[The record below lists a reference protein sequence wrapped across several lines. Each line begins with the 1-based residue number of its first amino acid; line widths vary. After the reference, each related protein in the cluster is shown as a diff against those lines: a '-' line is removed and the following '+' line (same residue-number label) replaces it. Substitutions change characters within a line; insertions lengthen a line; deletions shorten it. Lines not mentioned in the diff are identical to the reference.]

1 MVAQAKT
8 DVLLLGIDGGGTQCR
23 ARLANWEG
31 RILAQ
36 ATTGPANVG
45 LALHESVDAVIDAT
59 RQCLRQSGLS
69 GMEYRTVAC
78 LALAGACEPS
88 TRGRARELPLPFKRV
103 VITNDARAACIGAH
117 ASHDGAIVIVGTG
130 SIAWGIVQGREF
142 RVGGWGFPLS
152 DEGSGAWLG
161 SRALTQVLHAHDGLL
176 PWTSLLRA
184 LFERFQNDP
193 YAIVRW
199 MRDSRPR
206 DYAAFAPII
215 CSQASQGDAAAR
227 YLMQSAAAHI
237 DALSAR
243 MVDQGAPRV
252 SLLGGL
258 AISMQPYLSD
268 RTRQFLH
275 APIGDALDGAL
286 ELARTEAMGLS
297 SQSEP
302 AHG

>member
-1 MVAQAKT
+1 MFKAVRSFRDGIQNRCLSRPRRRVRAFDQRPREGATAPLQA
-8 DVLLLGIDGGGTQCR
+8 GGYHKRC
-23 ARLANWEG
+23 AG
-31 RILAQ
+31 R
-36 ATTGPANVG
+36 V
-45 LALHESVDAVIDAT
+45 H
-59 RQCLRQSGLS
+59 R
-69 GMEYRTVAC
+69 
-78 LALAGACEPS
+78 GACQPRRRNCDS
-88 TRGRARELPLPFKRV
+88 RHRKHCL
-103 VITNDARAACIGAH
+103 
-117 ASHDGAIVIVGTG
+117 
-130 SIAWGIVQGREF
+130 GREF

-243 MVDQGAPRV
+243 RRASRLPSWRP
-252 SLLGGL
+252 SNKH
-258 AISMQPYLSD
+258 AALSF
-268 RTRQFLH
+268 RPH
-275 APIGDALDGAL
+275 ATVPSCPH
-286 ELARTEAMGLS
+286 R
-297 SQSEP
+297 
-302 AHG
+302 